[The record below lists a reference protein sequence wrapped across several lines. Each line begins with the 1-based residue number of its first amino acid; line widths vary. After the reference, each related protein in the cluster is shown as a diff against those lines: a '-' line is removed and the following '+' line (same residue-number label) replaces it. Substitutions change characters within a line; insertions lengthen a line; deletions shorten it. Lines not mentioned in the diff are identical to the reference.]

1 MNGELITRFKSVA
14 EHGGVMELVVS
25 RAPRPVPPTDHG
37 YTYRAV
43 YAVDGVGVLGF
54 DNERGKENAMTTHR
68 SLTITMTSD
77 WRAALRQ
84 AGKAGQADR
93 YQGEA
98 LNFDSCGATH
108 RGGVPAQLATVA
120 LATAGAMAQQPWPN
134 KPVRI
139 IVPYGAGSSP
149 DVIARIVAEKLSPR
163 LGQPVI
169 IENRAGGGGNNGTGM
184 VAKAAGDGYT
194 YVISTNG
201 PLVYNTVLYKKL
213 PYDPFTELRPV
224 VLAGGQANI
233 CAVRSDSGITTL
245 QELVAA
251 MKKEPGKF
259 NFSSTGVGSLSQ
271 LGVELLKVKTDT
283 FAVHIPYA
291 SSPLAI
297 LAILQ
302 GDVQFACVPAVA
314 VIPQVKAGKMRTLA
328 VSTAKRSQLTP
339 DIPTMKEAGLPEI
352 ENLAWMAIMA
362 PATTPN
368 DIVQRMNT
376 EINAVLAMPEV
387 KEKLHAQYMEPIGGS
402 EQDLQRFMQQ
412 ELRVMTPIIKRTGI
426 SID

>member
-1 MNGELITRFKSVA
+1 MNILT
-14 EHGGVMELVVS
+14 
-25 RAPRPVPPTDHG
+25 APRFP
-37 YTYRAV
+37 
-43 YAVDGVGVLGF
+43 
-54 DNERGKENAMTTHR
+54 
-68 SLTITMTSD
+68 LT
-77 WRAALRQ
+77 RLLARCAA
-84 AGKAGQADR
+84 A
-93 YQGEA
+93 
-98 LNFDSCGATH
+98 
-108 RGGVPAQLATVA
+108 ATVA
-120 LATAGAMAQQPWPN
+120 LVTAGAMAQQPWPN

-194 YVISTNG
+194 FVISTNG

-245 QELVAA
+245 KELVAA

-376 EINAVLAMPEV
+376 EINAVLAMPDV

-426 SID
+426 SIE

>member
-1 MNGELITRFKSVA
+1 MSTFNSPRFPLTRLLA
-14 EHGGVMELVVS
+14 RCTL
-25 RAPRPVPPTDHG
+25 
-37 YTYRAV
+37 
-43 YAVDGVGVLGF
+43 
-54 DNERGKENAMTTHR
+54 
-68 SLTITMTSD
+68 
-77 WRAALRQ
+77 AA
-84 AGKAGQADR
+84 G
-93 YQGEA
+93 
-98 LNFDSCGATH
+98 
-108 RGGVPAQLATVA
+108 VA
-120 LATAGAMAQQPWPN
+120 LAAGSAMAQAWPS
-134 KPVRI
+134 KAIRI
-139 IVPYGAGSSP
+139 VVPYGAGSSP

-163 LGQPVI
+163 LGQPVV
-169 IENRAGGGGNNGTGM
+169 IENRAGGGGNNGTGA

-245 QELVAA
+245 KELVDA

-271 LGVELLKVKTDT
+271 LGVELLKVKTNT

-352 ENLAWMAIMA
+352 ENLAWMAVMA
-362 PATTPN
+362 PASTPN
-368 DIVQRMNT
+368 DIVQRMNQ
-376 EINAVLAMPEV
+376 EINAVLAMPDV
-387 KEKLHAQYMEPIGGS
+387 KAKLHAQYMEPIGGS

-426 SID
+426 SIE